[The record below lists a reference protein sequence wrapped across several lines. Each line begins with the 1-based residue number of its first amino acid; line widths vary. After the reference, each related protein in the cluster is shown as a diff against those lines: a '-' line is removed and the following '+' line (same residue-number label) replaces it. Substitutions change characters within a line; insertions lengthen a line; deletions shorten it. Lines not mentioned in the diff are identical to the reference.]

1 MSTSTCPRLKSLTVK
16 THVNSFTS
24 GLVGGYF
31 KHFMFSQVDIFIEI
45 PFSGNYYGKQLPLS
59 SGSWGS
65 VHEKAETNR
74 LTENTICKN
83 KHGSSPQAT
92 RFIAGAVRLRV
103 NVRAFNVAL
112 LRCQARA
119 SVGSTEDAVQGLVR
133 RPVKLGLPQP

>member
-31 KHFMFSQVDIFIEI
+31 KHFMFSQVDIFIEK

-65 VHEKAETNR
+65 DHEKAKTDC
-74 LTENTICKN
+74 LT
-83 KHGSSPQAT
+83 
-92 RFIAGAVRLRV
+92 
-103 NVRAFNVAL
+103 
-112 LRCQARA
+112 
-119 SVGSTEDAVQGLVR
+119 
-133 RPVKLGLPQP
+133 

>member
-1 MSTSTCPRLKSLTVK
+1 LTVK

-24 GLVGGYF
+24 GIVGGYF
-31 KHFMFSQVDIFIEI
+31 KHFMFSQVDIFIEK

-83 KHGSSPQAT
+83 KYGSSPQAT
-92 RFIAGAVRLRV
+92 RFIAAAVRPLA
-103 NVRAFNVAL
+103 NAHAFNVAPL
-112 LRCQARA
+112 PYQART
-119 SVGSTEDAVQGLVR
+119 SVGSTEAAVQGLVQR
-133 RPVKLGLPQP
+133 QGKLRLQP